1 MSEEGVSVRKVFSRI
16 LFVAALSVGAL
27 GCSAAAPSGGSGSS
41 PTGSLAADIWIAGD
55 SVAGGVHFYL
65 RTPNIYN
72 AARGGNGYVHQLE
85 GTIPTYV
92 QERLNLPAALD
103 GPKYMIAQG
112 TVTDY
117 QLDFDE
123 VTAAMAAFES
133 QLSARGF
140 VVIWLTTPVGTYPAL
155 PQWLNRTNAWMM
167 QRSHFM
173 DCNTATVRYAG
184 FPDLIHPSQN
194 GFRAYAECID
204 TKLAEVIA
212 EIEGPAQG

>member
-1 MSEEGVSVRKVFSRI
+1 MRKLI
-16 LFVAALSVGAL
+16 NTTLLFVALSAGAL
-27 GCSAAAPSGGSGSS
+27 GCSAASPGGGSGSGS
-41 PTGSLAADIWIAGD
+41 TGSPSADIWIAGD

-72 AARGGNGYVHQLE
+72 AARGGNGYIHDLD

-103 GPKYMIAQG
+103 GPKYLIAQG
-112 TVTDY
+112 TITDY
-117 QLDFDE
+117 QLDFGE
-123 VTAAMAAFES
+123 VTAAMAAFEA
-133 QLSARGF
+133 QLVDRGI
-140 VVIWLTTPVGTYPAL
+140 VVIWLTSPVGTYPAL

-184 FPDLIHPSQN
+184 FPDLIHPSQD

-212 EIEGPAQG
+212 GIEGSAQG